1 MLLGWGEGLGD
12 LTVALERVIGG
23 LKVGAK
29 VERLEGPAV
38 GTEGGVL
45 GRKSLG
51 SLGGGKPRQQFG
63 L

>member
-1 MLLGWGEGLGD
+1 M
-12 LTVALERVIGG
+12 ALERVIGG

-45 GRKSLG
+45 GMKSLG

-63 L
+63 F